1 MNKFQR
7 SWQLFKSSLAV
18 MRKDKQLLL
27 FPILT
32 TACTLL
38 IGLLFL
44 FPIAFKP
51 TGHNYVSE
59 AHWKAVG
66 STLYDTHSA
75 DYSNR
80 DGNNGQMA
88 IRNVKPLALVYF
100 GVTYFASMFVA
111 TFFNVAFYQQILN
124 ALNGEAVSIGAGL
137 RFAAMK
143 WKPILMWTL
152 FAGLVGYIIKALE
165 QRFGLVGRL
174 VMRLVGTAWSIAC
187 VFVIPVLI
195 ASEKSTNPLS
205 VLKKSALILKNT
217 WGESLIGY
225 AGVSFG
231 SAIILLLSLVWLGA
245 GIAISVSLQL
255 YWLLGLVIVAWLA
268 AVVLWAY
275 VMSVASQIFRCA
287 LFLYAANGTLPAP
300 YTNEMVTLEFK
311 IKKS

>member
-44 FPIAFKP
+44 FPIAFQP
-51 TGHNYVSE
+51 TGHSYVSG

-66 STLYDTHSA
+66 TTLYDTDGAGYANH
-75 DYSNR
+75 

-124 ALNGEAVSIGAGL
+124 ALNGEAVSIGTGL
-137 RFAAMK
+137 RFAATK
-143 WKPILMWTL
+143 WKPILMWTP

-195 ASEKSTNPLS
+195 TSEKSTNPLS
-205 VLKKSALILKNT
+205 VLKESAMTLKNT

-231 SAIILLLSLVWLGA
+231 SAIILLLSLAWLGA

-255 YWLLGLVIVAWLA
+255 YWVLALVIVGWLA

-300 YTNEMVTLEFK
+300 YTNEMVTLAFK

>member
-1 MNKFQR
+1 
-7 SWQLFKSSLAV
+7 

-32 TACTLL
+32 TACTVL
-38 IGLLFL
+38 IGVLFL
-44 FPIAFKP
+44 FPIAFQP
-51 TGHNYVSE
+51 TGHSYVSA

-66 STLYDTHSA
+66 STLYYSDGGNYGHS
-75 DYSNR
+75 
-80 DGNNGQMA
+80 GQMA
-88 IRNVKPLALVYF
+88 VRSIKPLALVYF

-124 ALNGEAVSIGAGL
+124 ALNGEPVSIGAGF
-137 RFAAMK
+137 RFAATK

-165 QRFGLVGRL
+165 ERFGLVGRL

-187 VFVIPVLI
+187 VFVIPVI
-195 ASEKSTNPLS
+195 ITSEKSSNPLS
-205 VLKKSALILKNT
+205 VLKESALTLKNT

-225 AGVSFG
+225 VGVSFG
-231 SAIILLLSLVWLGA
+231 SAIIVLLSLVWLGA

-255 YWLLGLVIVAWLA
+255 YWLTVLVVLAWVAA
-268 AVVLWAY
+268 MVLWAY

-287 LFLYAANGTLPAP
+287 LFLYASQGTLPAP
-300 YTNEMVTLEFK
+300 YTNEMVTLAFK
-311 IKKS
+311 MKKS

>member
-38 IGLLFL
+38 MGLLFL
-44 FPIAFKP
+44 FPIAFQP
-51 TGHNYVSE
+51 TGHGYASA

-66 STLYDTHSA
+66 STLY
-75 DYSNR
+75 YSDGANY
-80 DGNNGQMA
+80 GNNQVA
-88 IRNVKPLALVYF
+88 IRSVKPLALVYF
-100 GVTYFASMFVA
+100 AVTYFISMFVA

-124 ALNGEAVSIGAGL
+124 ALNGGAVSIGAGL
-137 RFAAMK
+137 RFAATK

-152 FAGLVGYIIKALE
+152 FAGLVGYLIKMLE
-165 QRFGLVGRL
+165 ARFGLVGRL

-195 ASEKSTNPLS
+195 TSEKSSNPLT
-205 VLKKSALILKNT
+205 VLKESALTLKNT

-231 SAIILLLSLVWLGA
+231 SAIVLLLSLVWLGA

-255 YWLLGLVIVAWLA
+255 YWVTALVIVAWIA
-268 AVVLWAY
+268 TMVLWAY
-275 VMSVASQIFRCA
+275 VLSVASQIFRCA
-287 LFLYAANGTLPAP
+287 LFLYASKGTLPAP
-300 YTNEMVTLEFK
+300 YTDEMVTLAFK
-311 IKKS
+311 MKKS